1 MHILINQA
9 MYNKKSIFPIVK
21 QKKKRKKKKKK
32 KKKLCAFWSEP
43 KRSRPNWK
51 KFFLVTENFTSSDHK
66 AKSHNNCPTWH
77 NKSLKHWCQLTHQEI
92 YLHNLEQNSF
102 CILGDFPLVCSCNA
116 LCSQCH
122 KLPKSSLVHQQ

>member
-21 QKKKRKKKKKK
+21 QKKKEEEEEVVCFLKPTKKKSAKLKK
-32 KKKLCAFWSEP
+32 
-43 KRSRPNWK
+43 N
-51 KFFLVTENFTSSDHK
+51 FLVIENFTSSDHK

-77 NKSLKHWCQLTHQEI
+77 KKSLKHSCQLTHQEI